1 MSLRTA
7 LRRIGKRLSR
17 ANVLAISRPIPLK
30 GGGYIVATATSK
42 GITRHRAETLE
53 DAESYRLSILAGLNT
68 GAGGFPVDVHVI
80 EEACS
85 VAEFELATR
94 EQFGFPC
101 VLSGWHQGSRAM
113 PRRSDGL

>member
-7 LRRIGKRLSR
+7 IRRIGMRLSR
-17 ANVLAISRPIPLK
+17 TNVLAISRPIPLK

-53 DAESYRLSILAGLNT
+53 DAESYRQSILAGLNT

-94 EQFGFPC
+94 EQFGFP
-101 VLSGWHQGSRAM
+101 LHPSGRTPGQS
-113 PRRSDGL
+113 SDAETL